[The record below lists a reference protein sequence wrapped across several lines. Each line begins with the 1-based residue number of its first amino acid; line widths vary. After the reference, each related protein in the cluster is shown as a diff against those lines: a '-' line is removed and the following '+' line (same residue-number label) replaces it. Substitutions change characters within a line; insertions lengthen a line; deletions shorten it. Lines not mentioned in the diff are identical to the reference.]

1 MRRLYLSCLILS
13 LIMVC
18 CSLPALAQVP
28 PSQHVYILLEEN
40 HSFEDVV
47 GQMPYLNNLASQNV
61 LLVNSYANSHYSI
74 PNYMWL
80 TTGQYVTQDDNT
92 LLTFDVDNIV
102 RHLMTGGK
110 TLEELSGG
118 AAQRRLHGLQP
129 PGRMRPGNVRLRQAA
144 QSVPLLH

>member
-1 MRRLYLSCLILS
+1 MRRLYLSSLILS
-13 LIMVC
+13 LALGYC
-18 CSLPALAQVP
+18 CLPALAQAP

-47 GQMPYLNNLASQNV
+47 GQMPYLNSLASQNV
-61 LLVNSYANSHYSI
+61 LLTNSYSNSHYSI

-80 TTGQYVTQDDNT
+80 TTGQFVTQDDNT

-110 TLEELSGG
+110 TWK
-118 AAQRRLHGLQP
+118 
-129 PGRMRPGNVRLRQAA
+129 
-144 QSVPLLH
+144 